1 MGLVNSFLLMKVRMK
16 IVTIAELAQG
26 FEGRPEQARLLMK
39 AAAAIGL
46 DTDRSGTE
54 AQFVRGCFD

>member
-1 MGLVNSFLLMKVRMK
+1 MQ
-16 IVTIAELAQG
+16 IEIIAELAQG
-26 FEGRPEQARLLMK
+26 FEGCQKQACLLMK

-54 AQFVRGCFD
+54 AHFV